1 MVEALLVIDM
11 LNDFVHPEGV
21 LFVGKQVEGVIHFIG
36 ELLERKRTAG
46 VPIFYICDAHRPDD
60 REFALFPPHCVEG
73 SWGSKVIAELAPHKE
88 DIIISKR
95 RFSAF
100 FGTPL
105 DLFLREM
112 GITTLELV
120 GVCTNICV
128 LYTCACAR
136 MNNYLVRVYREGV
149 TSFDLEAHAWALRE
163 MTNTL
168 RAEVIE
174 E

>member
-1 MVEALLVIDM
+1 MEALLIIDM

-21 LFVGKQVEGVIHFIG
+21 LFVGRQVEEVISFIRDLVD
-36 ELLERKRTAG
+36 EKRSRG
-46 VPIFYICDAHRPDD
+46 IPILYICDNHRPDD
-60 REFALFPPHCVEG
+60 QEFALFPPHCVEG
-73 SWGSKVIAELAPHKE
+73 TWGSQVVAELAPREE
-88 DIIISKR
+88 DIVIPKR

-105 DLFLREM
+105 DLFLRER
-112 GITTLELV
+112 GITALELV

-136 MNNYLVRVYREGV
+136 MSNYAVRVYRKGV

-163 MTNTL
+163 MVTTL
-168 RAEVIE
+168 HAEVIE
-174 E
+174 G